1 MSTITAP
8 DRSLDQRMESLQKA
22 NRHRKARK
30 TFKAQLRLSHEL
42 GGKPTVLAAC
52 LVADCPEWAWSWR
65 ASDLLLHI
73 PKVGRVRR
81 DRIIRQLG
89 IAMGKT
95 LYGLSPRQRNALIY
109 LLEREDTTY
118 DGLAFPALPPEYEP
132 RAAA

>member
-1 MSTITAP
+1 MSTTAAP
-8 DRSLDQRMESLQKA
+8 ARTTDQRMESLLKA

-30 TFKAQLRLSHEL
+30 TFKAQLRIAHDL
-42 GGKPTVLAAC
+42 GGKPTILAAN
-52 LVADCPEWAWSWR
+52 LINDVPEWAWSWK
-65 ASDLLLHI
+65 ASDLLLQI
-73 PKVGRVRR
+73 PTIGHVRR